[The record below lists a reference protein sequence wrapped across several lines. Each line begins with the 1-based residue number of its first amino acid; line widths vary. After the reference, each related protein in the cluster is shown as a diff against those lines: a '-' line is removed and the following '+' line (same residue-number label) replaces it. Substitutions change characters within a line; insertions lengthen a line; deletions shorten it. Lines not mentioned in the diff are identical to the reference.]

1 VLFVPFV
8 FVFFKGGDRKGKP
21 VWVAVHRGLGWELA
35 AVIGPTACRLPACL
49 PACRLRG
56 PVQATYGLV

>member
-49 PACRLRG
+49 PAVFGDQFRLHMG
-56 PVQATYGLV
+56 